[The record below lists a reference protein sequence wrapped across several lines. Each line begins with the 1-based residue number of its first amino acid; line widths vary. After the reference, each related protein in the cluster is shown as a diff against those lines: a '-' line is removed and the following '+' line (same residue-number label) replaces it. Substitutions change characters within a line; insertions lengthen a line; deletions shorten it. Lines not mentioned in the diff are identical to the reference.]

1 MHLLYKEVIVVAD
14 PYDFT
19 CGEIGIVTD
28 YTQLLAYMAD
38 PFFAARKAVLCAY
51 SGVLLPASFI
61 GKELYSF
68 PGIFAI
74 YGSTVSKNEVDGRPY
89 VTVMGEFCDLKREK
103 STREVVTTLQRKI
116 IEKRVE
122 IEDVFILVGIKEKGF
137 DSIVGLDNTER
148 DEAILLANKIRK
160 ILLNIEKVGASCLT
174 DLISNI
180 DDDVY
185 KKKYEKIAH
194 LLATI

>member
-1 MHLLYKEVIVVAD
+1 M
-14 PYDFT
+14 
-19 CGEIGIVTD
+19 
-28 YTQLLAYMAD
+28 
-38 PFFAARKAVLCAY
+38 
-51 SGVLLPASFI
+51 
-61 GKELYSF
+61 
-68 PGIFAI
+68 
-74 YGSTVSKNEVDGRPY
+74 
-89 VTVMGEFCDLKREK
+89 
-103 STREVVTTLQRKI
+103 
-116 IEKRVE
+116 
-122 IEDVFILVGIKEKGF
+122 FILVGVKVKGF